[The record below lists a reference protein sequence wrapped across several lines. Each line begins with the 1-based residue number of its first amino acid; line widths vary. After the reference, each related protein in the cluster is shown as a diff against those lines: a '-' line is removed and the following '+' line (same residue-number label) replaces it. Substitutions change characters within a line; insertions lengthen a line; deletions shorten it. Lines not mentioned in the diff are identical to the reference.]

1 MYAVF
6 AQQMELVI
14 KSNCVICESQCQLI
28 HQMDRF
34 AKDNP
39 SMLPSVLFK
48 KLHQMAQK
56 YMEILS
62 GQQLEHVDITLEDI
76 KFHYNS
82 CVFFKQSQYHKD
94 LRLLNDLQ
102 EELMQNKTTKNM
114 NLLLKTID
122 QRTKLLEKLSDKDES
137 ILDSIPVF
145 N

>member
-1 MYAVF
+1 
-6 AQQMELVI
+6 MELVI
-14 KSNCVICESQCQLI
+14 RSNCIICESKCQLI

-34 AKDNP
+34 AKENP
-39 SMLPSVLFK
+39 SMLPSVLYQ

-62 GQQLEHVDITLEDI
+62 GQQLEHVNITLEDI

-94 LRLLNDLQ
+94 LRLLNELQ
-102 EELMQNKTTKNM
+102 QELMQNKTTKNM

-122 QRTKLLEKLSDKDES
+122 QRTKLLEKLKDSEENA
-137 ILDSIPVF
+137 LDDIPVF